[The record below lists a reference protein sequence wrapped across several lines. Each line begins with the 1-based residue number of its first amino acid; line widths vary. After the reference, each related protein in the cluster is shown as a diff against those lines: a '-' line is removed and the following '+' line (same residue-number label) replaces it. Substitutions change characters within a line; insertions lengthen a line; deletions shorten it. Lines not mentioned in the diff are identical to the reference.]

1 MGRIIMSEQKSPQ
14 DQALNRRA
22 FLSSAAALAA
32 GATVG
37 VGVQK
42 TAKADIYKSILPS
55 TVLGANEMIRTGHIG
70 MGGQGR
76 VDMSQVLKRDDMQPI
91 AVCDIY
97 PKNLKTAEAMAK
109 SKNKEATVTTYT
121 DFRELLAN
129 KDIDAVVI
137 ATPDHWHC
145 LPVLYAVEA
154 GKDIYCEK
162 PLSTNIAEGI
172 AMVNAVKGS
181 KVVFQGGTMQRSGE
195 HFQEAVKLVQDGY
208 IGKVA
213 RVETWIYDKDPIKG
227 IGHGETDIS
236 KFPDIDQSTWEL
248 YQGWTEHQPF
258 NMNRWIYN
266 FRWFL
271 DYSGGKM
278 TDWGAHLVDIAVW
291 GMGQEKQPKSVTC
304 LGGKYVVQDDRTT
317 PDTLD
322 VLWEFDDYV
331 LSFQNRVWN
340 QYTPKN
346 HHEHGIAFHGTLG
359 TLVVS
364 RGGYN
369 VYPVDN
375 NEGCEEKSATES
387 LLMEPHWQNFAD
399 CIRSREKCIVDV
411 ETLHNTTRLCHMG
424 TTCYAV
430 GGAKLQWV
438 PESQNFTGGDTGAVE
453 KANAFAHRPYQNGW
467 SLEAPHYKA

>member
-1 MGRIIMSEQKSPQ
+1 MSEAKSPQ

-37 VGVQK
+37 AGVQK

-55 TVLGANEMIRTGHIG
+55 TVLGANEMILTGHIG

-76 VDMSQVLKRDDMQPI
+76 VDMKEVLKRDDMQPI

-97 PKNLKTAEAMAK
+97 PKNMKMAEGMAK
-109 SKNKEATVTTYT
+109 SKFKESNISLYE

-129 KDIDAVVI
+129 KDVDAVVI

-145 LPVLYAVEA
+145 LPVLFAVEA

-162 PLSTNIAEGI
+162 PLCTTIGEGA
-172 AMVNAVKGS
+172 AMVNAVKNS
-181 KVVFQGGTMQRSGE
+181 KSVFQGGTMQRSGE
-195 HFQEAVKLVQDGY
+195 HFQAAVKLVQDGY

-213 RVETWIYDKDPIKG
+213 RVETWINDKDPIKG
-227 IGHGETDIS
+227 IGQGETDIS
-236 KFPDIDQSTWEL
+236 KFPDIDQADWEF

-278 TDWGAHLVDIAVW
+278 TDWGVHLVDIALW
-291 GMGQEKQPKSVTC
+291 GMGQEKQPKSVSAT
-304 LGGKYVVQDDRTT
+304 GGKFILKDDRTT

-331 LSFQNRVWN
+331 LSFSNRVWN
-340 QYTPKN
+340 QYVPKN

-369 VYPVDN
+369 VYSVDN
-375 NEGCEEKSATES
+375 NDGVEEVSAGES
-387 LLMEPHWQNFAD
+387 LLMEPHWQNFTD

-411 ETLHNTTRLCHMG
+411 ETLYNTTRICHMG
-424 TTCYAV
+424 TVAHV
-430 GGAKLQWV
+430 ADDAKLLWDAKT
-438 PESQNFTGGDTGAVE
+438 ERFAGGDTEAVK
-453 KANAFAHRPYQNGW
+453 KANDFGFRPYQNGW
-467 SLEAPHYKA
+467 SLEKPYFKA